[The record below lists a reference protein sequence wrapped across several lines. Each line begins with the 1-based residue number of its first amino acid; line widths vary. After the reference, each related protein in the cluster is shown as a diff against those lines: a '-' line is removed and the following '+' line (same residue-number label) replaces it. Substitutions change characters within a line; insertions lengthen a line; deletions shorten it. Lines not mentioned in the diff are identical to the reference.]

1 MGGKKK
7 GKKGK
12 KKKGGAA
19 AWLKLIAETGE
30 EAVIK
35 ETIMERITIEKL
47 REGLDEL
54 EEENQEVVGDFHQLL
69 HDHEQNRK
77 MDKARMDEYYKELR
91 KLEKDKD
98 SLLEEIQTYN
108 KTIEDLAKQND
119 KELKTLKSDHQHK
132 LGDFKHKMDNLD
144 FDLQNHKEDIRRQ
157 RDTEETLQKLKF
169 DIKNEKK
176 LQMIEVNEKERDKI
190 QAIAKLRKEMQYK
203 IKETKANL
211 LALNDEQLQTTT
223 RLTIL

>member
-190 QAIAKLRKEMQYK
+190 QAIAKLRKEM
-203 IKETKANL
+203 
-211 LALNDEQLQTTT
+211 
-223 RLTIL
+223 